1 MEICTVEWNETIP
14 TGVLLIKRRKT
25 NMDSIIIPVRKIFM
39 RTTMIILG
47 AMKMRNIIM
56 MKMQIRDVGTEF
68 GVTRE
73 RIRQIEAKAIKRLKN
88 NRKLWSLREF
98 IY

>member
-14 TGVLLIKRRKT
+14 TVVLLIKRRKA

-39 RTTMIILG
+39 RTTMIILV
-47 AMKMRNIIM
+47 AMKMQNIIM
-56 MKMQIRDVGTEF
+56 MKMKIRDVGTEF

-73 RIRQIEAKAIKRLKN
+73 RIR
-88 NRKLWSLREF
+88 
-98 IY
+98 